1 MNDAVHP
8 CYSIIEETFILKRHA
23 DKLLVAAVIALALI
37 GCGQSKKVV
46 AHVNNEVITEDEFNQ
61 RTRDVTAANLAPSLA
76 PEGPRG
82 PAKAGEFAM
91 DSLIAEKLI
100 LQLAAERHCT
110 PTDAQINAYIAF
122 AKKYRDPRYTF
133 MPYDPA
139 RSDADWYRDARYTV
153 AFLNMVKQDAKIT
166 DDDLKSIYDKYRS
179 RLREP
184 DMYHLRIIDVREKD
198 KALKALASLKKLP
211 FETVALTQSEDPVSG
226 PRSGDVGF
234 VAEQQIPA
242 PVLQAVKKLK
252 PGEYTPEIIPAKV
265 SPWNVAPGPN
275 APLETRYF
283 IAQLVDK
290 KVGRIPT
297 MEEVRPL
304 LENAAVQRKSP
315 MSIMRVQDAL
325 RDYQRKARITINLKP
340 YDALFEKTRKAAL
353 QQPATVPSAP

>member
-1 MNDAVHP
+1 M
-8 CYSIIEETFILKRHA
+8 KRHGC
-23 DKLLVAAVIALALI
+23 KPLAAAIVALALV
-37 GCGQSKKVV
+37 GCGHSQKVV
-46 AHVNNEVITEDEFNQ
+46 AHVNNDVITEDEFNQ

-76 PEGPRG
+76 PGGPRG

-153 AFLNMVKQDAKIT
+153 AFLNMVKQQAKIT
-166 DDDLKSIYDKYRS
+166 DADLKSIYDKYHT

-184 DMYHLRIIDVREKD
+184 DMYHLRIIDIREKD

-234 VAEQQIPA
+234 VAEQQIPG

-252 PGEYTPEIIPAKV
+252 PGEYTPQIIPAKV
-265 SPWNVAPGPN
+265 NPWNVAPGPG
-275 APLETRYF
+275 APVETRYF

-304 LENAAVQRKSP
+304 LENAAIEQKDPGAVQR
-315 MSIMRVQDAL
+315 VQNAL
-325 RDYQRKARITINLKP
+325 REYQQKARITINLKP
-340 YDALFEKTRKAAL
+340 YDALFEKTRRASA
-353 QQPATVPSAP
+353 QQPAATPSAP